1 MAGKGRSSLP
11 LLSLSPTGE
20 GGRLGLSR
28 RWRDAERSVAG
39 RAKALLALTGLKAI
53 FMSLVVIDALAL
65 HAALADPT
73 RLRIVALVRRMELSV
88 GELAVVLGQSQPRV
102 SRHVKILGAAGIVA
116 RHKEGAWVFL
126 TLGAGAHVAPV
137 LAGIDAWGV
146 ADTDADAARLADVRA
161 ERAAAANGWFEAH
174 AREWDRLRALHVTEA
189 EVEGAIVGALGA
201 RPIGRLVD
209 VGTGTGRMIELLGA
223 RAACATGV
231 DLSPAMLRLA
241 RGRLD
246 AAGLA
251 NAEVRLADMGALP
264 LGDGAADTVVLH
276 QVLHFA
282 QAPAAVLAECA
293 RVLAPGG
300 RLLVAD
306 FAPHGREELRV
317 AHAHAR
323 LGFADE
329 TVCEWLGA
337 AGLSGRVAARLEG
350 GELTVT
356 IWVGERAPAALRV
369 AA

>member
-1 MAGKGRSSLP
+1 
-11 LLSLSPTGE
+11 
-20 GGRLGLSR
+20 
-28 RWRDAERSVAG
+28 
-39 RAKALLALTGLKAI
+39 LTGHKAI
-53 FMSLVVIDALAL
+53 FMSFFVTDALAV
-65 HAALADPT
+65 HSALADPT

-88 GELAVVLGQSQPRV
+88 GELADVLGQSQPRV
-102 SRHVKILGAAGIVA
+102 SRHVKILGAAGIVR

-126 TLGAGAHVAPV
+126 TLGEAAHVAPV
-137 LAGIDAWGV
+137 LAGIDAWGA
-146 ADTDADAARLADVRA
+146 ADTDADVARLADVRA
-161 ERAAAANGWFEAH
+161 ERAAAANSWFETH
-174 AREWDRLRALHVTEA
+174 AREWDRLRALHVAEA
-189 EVEGAIVGALGA
+189 EVESAIVGALGA
-201 RPIGRLVD
+201 RPIGRLLD

-223 RAACATGV
+223 RAGGATGV

-246 AAGLA
+246 AAGLG

-264 LGDGAADTVVLH
+264 LGDGAVDTVVLH

-282 QAPAAVLAECA
+282 QAPAQVLAECA

-306 FAPHGREELRV
+306 FAPHGREELRQ

-329 TVCEWLGA
+329 VVCEWLGA
-337 AGLSGRVAARLEG
+337 AGLRSHVAARLEG

-356 IWVGERAPAALRV
+356 IWVGERAVEALRV